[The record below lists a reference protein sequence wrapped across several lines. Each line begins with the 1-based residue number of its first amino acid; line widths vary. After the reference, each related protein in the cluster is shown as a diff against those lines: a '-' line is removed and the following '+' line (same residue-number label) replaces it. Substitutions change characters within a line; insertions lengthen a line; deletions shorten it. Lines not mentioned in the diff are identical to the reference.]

1 VFFEDTSGTMAS
13 AYYDSTAR
21 RSPMT
26 AELREL
32 FRYSDLLKLL
42 VSRIT
47 KNRYRR
53 SALGVVWTLLNPL
66 LSMAVL
72 TFAFSAVFRTE
83 ARYPVYLL
91 AGLVCWNFFAQTT
104 LYSMGA
110 LVMGGS
116 LIKRVYVPCT
126 IFGVASVANGL
137 INLGFSMVPLVAIML
152 FLGQPF
158 HATWWFVPVAIVLLT
173 MFCLGVTL
181 FISTLAVFFAD
192 VADMFGLI
200 LQLWFFLTPI
210 MYPLEI
216 LPDRYE
222 PLMRLNPM
230 YHLMELFRAPIVSGR
245 LPAGEH
251 LLWGAVSAVAALLL
265 GWWTITRKANEFAY
279 RL

>member
-1 VFFEDTSGTMAS
+1 MAS
-13 AYYDSTAR
+13 MYYDSLGR
-21 RSPMT
+21 RSPMVS
-26 AELREL
+26 ELREL
-32 FRYSDLLKLL
+32 LRYSDLLKLL

-53 SALGVVWTLLNPL
+53 SALGVLWTLLNPL

-72 TFAFSAVFRTE
+72 TFAFSAVFKTE

-91 AGLVCWNFFAQTT
+91 SGLVCWNFFAQTT
-104 LYSMGA
+104 VYSMGA

-137 INLGFSMVPLVAIML
+137 INLGFSLLPLVAIML
-152 FLGQPF
+152 FLRHPF
-158 HATWWFVPVAIVLLT
+158 YATWWFLPIAIVLLT

-181 FISTLAVFFAD
+181 FVSTLAVFFAD

-210 MYPLEI
+210 MYPLTI
-216 LPDRYE
+216 LPPRYE
-222 PLMRLNPM
+222 RWMALNPM
-230 YHLMELFRAPIVSGR
+230 FHLVELFRAPIVGGR
-245 LPAGEH
+245 LPEWH
-251 LLWGAVSAVAALLL
+251 HILWATVSATGALLL